1 VIRSPEQ
8 IVPDADDPNRQI
20 RQSRFRDDQGR
31 EKLLRIVVEE
41 NKAGDVVSCFA
52 VQTVLERRDMKLTYD
67 KETDT
72 LLIVLK
78 SKAID
83 ETEEIRPGVLA
94 DLDDTGAL
102 VSLEILNA
110 SRKVDTLKELLASHA
125 PVELEMA

>member
-1 VIRSPEQ
+1 L
-8 IVPDADDPNRQI
+8 
-20 RQSRFRDDQGR
+20 
-31 EKLLRIVVEE
+31 EKR
-41 NKAGDVVSCFA
+41 A
-52 VQTVLERRDMKLTYD
+52 MKLTYD

-78 SKAID
+78 GNAID

-94 DLDDTGAL
+94 DLDETGAL

-110 SRKVDTLKELLASHA
+110 SRKVDTLKELLASHS

>member
-1 VIRSPEQ
+1 MR
-8 IVPDADDPNRQI
+8 
-20 RQSRFRDDQGR
+20 
-31 EKLLRIVVEE
+31 
-41 NKAGDVVSCFA
+41 
-52 VQTVLERRDMKLTYD
+52 LTYD

-78 SKAID
+78 GNAID

-110 SRKVDTLKELLASHA
+110 SRKVDTLKELLASHS

>member
-1 VIRSPEQ
+1 
-8 IVPDADDPNRQI
+8 
-20 RQSRFRDDQGR
+20 
-31 EKLLRIVVEE
+31 
-41 NKAGDVVSCFA
+41 
-52 VQTVLERRDMKLTYD
+52 MKLTYD

-78 SKAID
+78 SNAID

-94 DLDDTGAL
+94 DLDETGAL

-110 SRKVDTLKELLASHA
+110 SRKVDTLKELLASHS

>member
-1 VIRSPEQ
+1 
-8 IVPDADDPNRQI
+8 
-20 RQSRFRDDQGR
+20 
-31 EKLLRIVVEE
+31 
-41 NKAGDVVSCFA
+41 
-52 VQTVLERRDMKLTYD
+52 MKLTYD

-72 LLIVLK
+72 LLIVLTK
-78 SKAID
+78 RTID

-110 SRKVDTLKELLASHA
+110 SRKVDTLKELLASHL

>member
-1 VIRSPEQ
+1 
-8 IVPDADDPNRQI
+8 
-20 RQSRFRDDQGR
+20 
-31 EKLLRIVVEE
+31 
-41 NKAGDVVSCFA
+41 
-52 VQTVLERRDMKLTYD
+52 MKLTYD

-94 DLDDTGAL
+94 DLDTGAL

>member
-1 VIRSPEQ
+1 
-8 IVPDADDPNRQI
+8 
-20 RQSRFRDDQGR
+20 
-31 EKLLRIVVEE
+31 
-41 NKAGDVVSCFA
+41 
-52 VQTVLERRDMKLTYD
+52 MKLTYD

-78 SKAID
+78 GNAID

-110 SRKVDTLKELLASHA
+110 SRKVDTLKELLAKHL